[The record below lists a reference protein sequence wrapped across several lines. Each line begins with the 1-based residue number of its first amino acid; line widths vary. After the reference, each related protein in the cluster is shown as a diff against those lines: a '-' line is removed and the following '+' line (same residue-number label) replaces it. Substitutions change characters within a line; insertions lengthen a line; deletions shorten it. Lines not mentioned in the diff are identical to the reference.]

1 MKESIV
7 EEKDRC
13 LRPVVLTLV
22 AYYLP
27 GYKSGGPV
35 RTIANMVEHL
45 GDHLDFRIIT
55 ADRDSFD
62 TRPYPGVRVN
72 AWNEVGKAQVYY
84 AAPSSLSFF
93 AIRRLILDTPHD
105 VLYLNSF
112 FTARFTVLPLLVRK
126 FGGLPYRPTV
136 LAPRG
141 EFSGGALA
149 LKSWKKQL
157 YIRASRLL
165 GLYGNLNWQASSAF
179 EAEDIKR
186 MMGSVARSIQNAPD
200 LSAPVT
206 QSNEEKTPLLD
217 DLTRPLRVV
226 FLSRISPKKNL
237 DFALQVLETVAV
249 PVKFNIYGLADD
261 EAHWQY
267 CQELMT
273 HLPGHITA
281 TYHGLVHH
289 DDVAKVLMTHDLF
302 FLPTRGENFGHA
314 IFEALAAGV
323 PPLISDQTPWQ
334 DLDEA
339 GVGWVRPLNDASA
352 FKGVVEQLA
361 QTSPVERIGQRQRA
375 RQYARNLAEN
385 SAVMRQNLDL
395 FFNACRQGARP

>member
-1 MKESIV
+1 MF
-7 EEKDRC
+7 EEKDAC
-13 LRPVVLTLV
+13 VRPVILTFV
-22 AYYLP
+22 AHYLP

-45 GDHLDFRIIT
+45 SDQLDFRIIT

-62 TRPYPGVRVN
+62 TRPYPGVRIN

-84 AAPSSLSFF
+84 AAPSRLAFA
-93 AIRRLILDTPHD
+93 AIRRLIRDTQHD

-112 FTARFTVLPLLVRK
+112 FAARFAILPLLVRK
-126 FGGLPYRPTV
+126 FGRLPSRPIV

-141 EFSGGALA
+141 EFSEGALV

-157 YIRASRLL
+157 YIRTSRLL
-165 GLYGNLNWQASSAF
+165 GLYDNLNWQASSAF

-186 MMGSVARSIQNAPD
+186 MMGSVARSIQIAPD
-200 LSAPVT
+200 LPALVT
-206 QSNEEKTPLLD
+206 QSNEEKKPSLD
-217 DLTRPLRVV
+217 DLTKPLRVV

-237 DFALQVLETVAV
+237 DFALQVLETVAA
-249 PVKFNIYGLADD
+249 PVEFNIYGLADD

-267 CQELMT
+267 CQELMAR
-273 HLPGHITA
+273 LPAHITA
-281 TYHGLVHH
+281 TYHGLVKH
-289 DDVAKVLMTHDLF
+289 DDVANVLMTHDLF

-323 PPLISDQTPWQ
+323 PALISDQTPWQ
-334 DLDEA
+334 DLDDA

-352 FKGVVEQLA
+352 FKAVIEQLA
-361 QTSPVERIGQRQRA
+361 EASPLERTGQRQSA

-395 FFNACRQGARP
+395 FFNVCRQGAKT